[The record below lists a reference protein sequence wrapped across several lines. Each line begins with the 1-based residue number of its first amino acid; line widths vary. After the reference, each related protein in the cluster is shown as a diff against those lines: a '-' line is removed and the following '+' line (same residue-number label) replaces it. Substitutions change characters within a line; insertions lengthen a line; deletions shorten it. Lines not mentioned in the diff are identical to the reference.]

1 MLRSVLE
8 SAVLH
13 GVLISAM
20 LLLSQSQLSKAETEN
35 KHTENI
41 IMSTSILKTAKPEP
55 PAAPTVQPEPPKPP
69 VSKPQPVKRK
79 TSKTETIKPKAA
91 LTSPE
96 TAPPAAEQSAPAP
109 SAENAGTADAYDAPA
124 PSGASAENTGKAAA
138 KHSHSDEELAE
149 TYKTEHFRYIL
160 ASIRSNLKY
169 PMIARKNGWEGRV
182 DVSFIIKNNGHIEN
196 LTVSSSCG
204 FKALDESALAAVR
217 AAVPFP
223 PPPVEA
229 NIIVPLVFG
238 LK

>member
-13 GVLISAM
+13 GVLISAI
-20 LLLSQSQLSKAETEN
+20 LFLSQSQLFKAETEN
-35 KHTENI
+35 KQTENI
-41 IMSTSILKTAKPEP
+41 IISTSILKTAKPEP
-55 PAAPTVQPEPPKPP
+55 PAAPTVQPETPKPP
-69 VSKPQPVKRK
+69 VSRPQPVKRE
-79 TSKTETIKPKAA
+79 TSKTETIKLKAA
-91 LTSPE
+91 LASPE
-96 TAPPAAEQSAPAP
+96 TAPHAAEQSAPAL
-109 SAENAGTADAYDAPA
+109 SEETTGTADASADPA
-124 PSGASAENTGKAAA
+124 PSGASAENTGKYAA
-138 KHSHSDEELAE
+138 KHSHSAEELAE

-169 PMIARKNGWEGRV
+169 PVIARKNGWEGRV
-182 DVSFIIKNNGHIEN
+182 DVSFIIKKSGHIEN

-217 AAVPFP
+217 AAVPYP

>member
-35 KHTENI
+35 KQTENI

-55 PAAPTVQPEPPKPP
+55 PAAPPVQPESPKPP

-109 SAENAGTADAYDAPA
+109 SAENAGTADTYDAPA
-124 PSGASAENTGKAAA
+124 PSGASAENTGKSAA
-138 KHSHSDEELAE
+138 KHSHSAEELAE

-182 DVSFIIKNNGHIEN
+182 DVSFIIKKNGHIEN

>member
-20 LLLSQSQLSKAETEN
+20 LLLSQSQLFKAETEN
-35 KHTENI
+35 KQTENI

-55 PAAPTVQPEPPKPP
+55 PAAPSVQPEPPKPP

-109 SAENAGTADAYDAPA
+109 SAENVGTADAYDAPA
-124 PSGASAENTGKAAA
+124 PSGASAENTGKAAV

-169 PMIARKNGWEGRV
+169 PVIARKNGWEGRV
-182 DVSFIIKNNGHIEN
+182 DVSFIIKKNGHIEN